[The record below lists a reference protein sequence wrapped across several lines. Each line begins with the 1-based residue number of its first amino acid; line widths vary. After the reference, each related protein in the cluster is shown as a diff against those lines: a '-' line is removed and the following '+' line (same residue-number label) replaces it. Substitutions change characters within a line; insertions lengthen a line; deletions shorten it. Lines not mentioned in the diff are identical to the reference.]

1 MQILGLLGM
10 YFDAVA
16 AEVQN
21 NLLLFRLARPNCASK
36 SYFQYKIFQG
46 LLPISDG
53 LSMLCVYVF
62 TSLIFIYVALL
73 EYSLILIVIRL
84 EKEKLSGITK
94 EQIDFGSMLVYYA
107 GFGTFNL
114 IYVFHVVYKQQI
126 NVQTPSIKSI
136 KRKISKSLA
145 LSLKFKLP
153 ICAANLPFHYSDF
166 VNVQA

>member
-1 MQILGLLGM
+1 MKFM

-16 AEVQN
+16 AEVKN
-21 NLLLFRLARPNCASK
+21 NLLLFRLSRPDCASK
-36 SYFQYKIFQG
+36 SYFWYKIFHG

-84 EKEKLSGITK
+84 EKEKLAGITK

-107 GFGTFNL
+107 GFGAFNL
-114 IYVFHVVYKQQI
+114 IYVCHVVYK
-126 NVQTPSIKSI
+126 
-136 KRKISKSLA
+136 
-145 LSLKFKLP
+145 
-153 ICAANLPFHYSDF
+153 
-166 VNVQA
+166 